1 MHTLCICCTSPTFFA
16 SPFSV
21 CLVPARDAL
30 LIFFMQTDS
39 SPMQGKRLPGWL
51 ILMAAL
57 TAMGALSIDMYLPS
71 FSFIA
76 RDLDVGSNMVQLS
89 LATFLVGLALGQMFY
104 GPISDRFGRK
114 PPLYFGIC
122 LYVVSSLGCVFVH
135 NIELLLVLRFFQGLG
150 GSAGMVIPRAV
161 VRDKMGAAGAARAFS
176 ALMLVFGLAPIL
188 APFIGGL
195 LLTISTWR
203 AIFVT
208 LTVFGAIC
216 LFFTHRQ
223 MEETLNHDHAVP
235 LQLGRVLRQY
245 LDLLRH
251 RQFMAYVLCG
261 GLIQAGM
268 FAYISGGP
276 FVLIELHGIKPEH
289 FGFVFGA
296 NAIGLISCAQINA
309 RLVIKRSA
317 DRVLGKVIWVPAI
330 AATIV
335 ALLVACGFESLP
347 LLLVGFFIF
356 LSCQGFIGPNASA
369 IALAQQ
375 GRQAGTAAALMGT
388 LQFGLGMLSGVV
400 MGLWHDGTALPLVTV
415 MAVCGVAAL
424 LLYRYVARHTTQTV
438 TLPG

>member
-1 MHTLCICCTSPTFFA
+1 M
-16 SPFSV
+16 
-21 CLVPARDAL
+21 
-30 LIFFMQTDS
+30 
-39 SPMQGKRLPGWL
+39 GKRLPGWL

-57 TAMGALSIDMYLPS
+57 TAMGALGIDMYLPS
-71 FSFIA
+71 FAFIA
-76 RDLDVGSNMVQLS
+76 RDLGVDSSKVQLS
-89 LATFLVGLALGQMFY
+89 LSTFLVGLALGQMFY

-114 PPLYFGIC
+114 PPLYFGIT
-122 LYVVSSLGCVFVH
+122 LYMFSALGCIFVQ
-135 NIELLLVLRFFQGLG
+135 NIEALLVLRLLQGLG

-161 VRDKMGAAGAARAFS
+161 VRDRMGAEGAARAFS
-176 ALMLVFGLAPIL
+176 MLMLVFGLAPIL

-195 LLTISTWR
+195 LLTVSSWR

-208 LTVFGAIC
+208 LTVFSAIC
-216 LFFTHRQ
+216 LLCTYRV
-223 MEETLNHDHAVP
+223 MTETLDRQHVQP
-235 LQLGRVLRQY
+235 LHLGRTLRQY

-276 FVLIELHGIKPEH
+276 FVLIELHGIKPQH

-296 NAIGLISCAQINA
+296 NAIGLIACSQINA

-317 DRVLGKVIWVPAI
+317 DRVLGKIIWVPAI
-330 AATIV
+330 ATTLV
-335 ALLVACGFESLP
+335 AILVACGYESLP

-356 LSCQGFIGPNASA
+356 LSCHGFVSPNASA

-388 LQFGLGMLSGVV
+388 LQFSLGMLSGVIQSF
-400 MGLWHDGTALPLVTV
+400 WHDGTALPLVTM
-415 MAVCGVAAL
+415 MAVFGVAAL
-424 LLYRYVARHTTQTV
+424 LMYRYVARHAAPARPAV
-438 TLPG
+438 